1 MLGEFR
7 RRGERAEM
15 LPSGHDEDVGAVGPL
30 HQFDRGRVT
39 PRRSRRDRPD
49 GRSRERAGPYAA
61 RDRPLPTHVSWV
73 HPFSTEFVTPRIR
86 RPYCPTQRA
95 LHRRPPHQNTTSSIS
110 TPIVWTDG
118 SAGDPVSTRDG
129 HNPAYGVAGTG
140 PTDVVWFFEVQ
151 MRLDLLW
158 TDPYMHSLFER
169 LATCSRAVCFQRRG
183 FGLSDPVDHVPTI
196 EQQAEDVP
204 AVMDAEQIRHATL
217 IEDRPDRP
225 GSRSG
230 NWCSRTWSRAIGPIP
245 PGKDA
250 APDSTGASSSATTST

>member
-1 MLGEFR
+1 MDPPVTR
-7 RRGERAEM
+7 Y
-15 LPSGHDEDVGAVGPL
+15 LP
-30 HQFDRGRVT
+30 
-39 PRRSRRDRPD
+39 
-49 GRSRERAGPYAA
+49 
-61 RDRPLPTHVSWV
+61 
-73 HPFSTEFVTPRIR
+73 
-86 RPYCPTQRA
+86 
-95 LHRRPPHQNTTSSIS
+95 
-110 TPIVWTDG
+110 
-118 SAGDPVSTRDG
+118 RDG

-151 MRLDLLW
+151 MHLDLLW

-225 GSRSG
+225 GSRRG
-230 NWCSRTWSRAIGPIP
+230 NPGALAHGPGQSARFHLGRMRRRIRRAPRHRP
-245 PGKDA
+245 
-250 APDSTGASSSATTST
+250 